1 MAKPGLGKR
10 TSEVV
15 ETSAGTVFWTTV
27 ATTDITRTLK
37 LYEDTIIV
45 STAAAA
51 GTLTLPDVGEAKGQT
66 FTIMLRT
73 AGNNL
78 TVQDNAGDN
87 AEDWTDYTLDAANDN
102 LCLYSNGRR
111 WLVQT
116 ADEN

>member
-1 MAKPGLGKR
+1 MSKPSMAKRNADMVAP
-10 TSEVV
+10 T
-15 ETSAGTVFWTTV
+15 AGTVFWTTV
-27 ATTDITRTLK
+27 ATTDITKTLA
-37 LYEDTIIV
+37 LYETTCIV

-78 TVQDNAGDN
+78 TVQDESSAN

>member
-1 MAKPGLGKR
+1 MSKGSLAFR
-10 TSEVV
+10 DSQCVDNT
-15 ETSAGTVFWTTV
+15 TGTAFWTTV
-27 ATTDITRTLK
+27 ATTDITRTLNM
-37 LYEDTIIV
+37 YEDVLVV

-51 GTLTLPDVGEAKGQT
+51 GTLSLPDVGEAKGKT

-78 TVQDNAGDN
+78 VVQDHNSAN